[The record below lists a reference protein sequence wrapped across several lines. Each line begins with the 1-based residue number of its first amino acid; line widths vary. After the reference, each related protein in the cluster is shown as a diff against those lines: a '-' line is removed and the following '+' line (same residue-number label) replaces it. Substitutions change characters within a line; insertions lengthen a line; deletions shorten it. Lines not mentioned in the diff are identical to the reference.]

1 MADWTDII
9 SSSVFT
15 RIKNEFPK
23 EIKVGDKTIQMEDK
37 NFSTVGSSSNPAV
50 FPFVYVQL
58 LPSAEQGQ
66 DIDGDRIN
74 AGLFTFQIE
83 VTDNQSQ
90 TRAKAVMSEI
100 KRIMK
105 SMRFTVQPTPDIQD
119 TKDIH
124 RAIMRC
130 NRIIGS
136 GDIL

>member
-9 SSSVFT
+9 SSVVFSM
-15 RIKNEFPK
+15 IKNEFSST
-23 EIKVGDKTIQMEDK
+23 IKKNYKMKDE
-37 NFSTVGSSSNPAV
+37 NFSTVGSSDTPAV

-58 LPSAEQGQ
+58 LPSAETGQ
-66 DIDGDRIN
+66 DLEGATIN

-83 VTDNQSQ
+83 VTDNQTQ
-90 TRAKAVMSEI
+90 ARAKEVMSEV

-105 SMRFTVQPTPDIQD
+105 SMRFTVQCTPTLED
-119 TKDIH
+119 TKDTH

-136 GDIL
+136 CDIL

>member
-9 SSSVFT
+9 SSNVFT
-15 RIKNEFPK
+15 RIKNEFSSTL
-23 EIKVGDKTIQMEDK
+23 KTKYKMADS
-37 NFSTVGSSSNPAV
+37 NFSTVGSSDTPAV
-50 FPFVYVQL
+50 FPFVYIQL

-66 DIDGDRIN
+66 DIEGNTIN

-83 VTDNQSQ
+83 VTDNQTQ
-90 TRAKAVMSEI
+90 ARAKDVMSEV

-105 SMRFTVQPTPDIQD
+105 SMRFTVQCTPTLED
-119 TKDIH
+119 TKDTH

-136 GDIL
+136 CDIL

>member
-1 MADWTDII
+1 MADWTDRI
-9 SSSVFT
+9 SSVVFT
-15 RIKNEFPK
+15 RIKNGFSST
-23 EIKVGDKTIQMEDK
+23 IKTKYKMTSS
-37 NFSTVGSSSNPAV
+37 NFSTVGSSDTPAV

-66 DIDGDRIN
+66 DIEGNTIN

-83 VTDNQSQ
+83 VTDNQTQ
-90 TRAKAVMSEI
+90 ARAKDVMAEV

-105 SMRFTVQPTPDIQD
+105 TMRFTVQCTPTLED
-119 TKDIH
+119 TKDTH

-136 GDIL
+136 CDIL

>member
-1 MADWTDII
+1 MADWTDMI
-9 SSSVFT
+9 SSNVFT
-15 RIKNEFPK
+15 RIKNEFSST
-23 EIKVGDKTIQMEDK
+23 IKKNYKMKDE
-37 NFSTVGSSSNPAV
+37 NFSTVGSSDTPAV

-66 DIDGDRIN
+66 DIEGNTIN

-83 VTDNQSQ
+83 VTDNQTQ
-90 TRAKAVMSEI
+90 ERAKDVMSEV

-105 SMRFTVQPTPDIQD
+105 SMRFTVQCTPTLED
-119 TKDIH
+119 TKDTH

-136 GDIL
+136 CDIL